1 VPALPPP
8 GARRGADVGLAEA
21 GEVEAFEAVGCQRCR
36 DTGYRG
42 RVGLFEVMAIS
53 EEIRSLIVTRAPAGE
68 IRRVAIEQG
77 MRPLI
82 EDGLG
87 KVRAGE
93 TSLAE
98 IARVTA

>member
-1 VPALPPP
+1 
-8 GARRGADVGLAEA
+8 VGLAGTA
-21 GEVEAFEAVGCQRCR
+21 EVEAFEPAGCTRCR

-42 RVGLFEVMAIS
+42 RVGLFEVMVIS
-53 EEIRSLIVTRAPAGE
+53 EEIRSLIITRASAGE

-77 MRPLI
+77 MRPLV
-82 EDGLG
+82 EDGLD

-93 TSLAE
+93 TTLAE